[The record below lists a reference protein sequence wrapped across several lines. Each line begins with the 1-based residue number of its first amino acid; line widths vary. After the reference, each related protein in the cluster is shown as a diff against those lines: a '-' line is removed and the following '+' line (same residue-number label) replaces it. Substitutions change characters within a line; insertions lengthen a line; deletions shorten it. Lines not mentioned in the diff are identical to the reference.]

1 MHDFACL
8 NEIDELKQHKLKKD
22 LYIKNSVHSDL
33 SKGNINFLKDLKY
46 WEAIIRNR
54 AAVLSN

>member
-1 MHDFACL
+1 MML
-8 NEIDELKQHKLKKD
+8 NFQE
-22 LYIKNSVHSDL
+22 YIKNSVYSDL

-46 WEAIIRNR
+46 WEPIVWNR